1 MQQSSK
7 LISIKAQTLPS
18 AISCQEPN
26 KENILNGS
34 IRQKERWEEKKK
46 SFEQLTGIWFK
57 HKNYVRQ
64 QANMLPAKQ
73 HISVLEQRIGN
84 LLS

>member
-18 AISCQEPN
+18 AIFCQEPN

-34 IRQKERWEEKKK
+34 IRQKERQEEKNNRKK
-46 SFEQLTGIWFK
+46 SFEQLAGIWFK
-57 HKNYVRQ
+57 HKK
-64 QANMLPAKQ
+64 LC
-73 HISVLEQRIGN
+73 
-84 LLS
+84 